1 MSVRT
6 ATFNPSS
13 LAKATPPHLRKK
25 GADGSTNIGAPHPVP
40 LFSFDDYR
48 EETASFQETPGSNST
63 GVQLPPSSPP
73 STAEFVDM
81 DDGFEPKFEAPPG
94 GFAAASKSVSV
105 PLAASIHAPPSIKM
119 EQDVEIPA
127 PTAARSFAQYAAPLK
142 PSQGNDAAPIKQYE
156 PEDLIHIGKQCSNRL
171 PPASAVQ
178 AMFLYEMQRQSES
191 ERLFHAHMFR
201 LARSEEDIVAQAG
214 RFNAIEARIAKLDQ
228 QVANSN
234 NELRITAS
242 EGRLVQQQ
250 QKIAECLDRL
260 ANVEGKSATMTG
272 QLDTLKQDQVEA
284 AAATANAIK
293 EATQTAA
300 TATSANGAQQGNG
313 PSTEAFD
320 IMKQEIDVLFK
331 DRDGIITKLADV
343 NSRIDSLMSAVQQLA
358 AGSNTSITP
367 QLTAASPVT
376 QRLPARTNHGD
387 LVDLSVPKGKPA
399 VGLNGSVRADV
410 KSFVPGKP
418 WSG

>member
-1 MSVRT
+1 M
-6 ATFNPSS
+6 
-13 LAKATPPHLRKK
+13 
-25 GADGSTNIGAPHPVP
+25 
-40 LFSFDDYR
+40 FSFDDYR

-73 STAEFVDM
+73 STAEFADVD
-81 DDGFEPKFEAPPG
+81 DDFEPKFEAPPG
-94 GFAAASKSVSV
+94 DFAAASESPSV
-105 PLAASIHAPPSIKM
+105 PLAASIHAPPSIKK
-119 EQDVEIPA
+119 EQDVEIAA
-127 PTAARSFAQYAAPLK
+127 PTAARSFAQFDDPLK
-142 PSQGNDAAPIKQYE
+142 PSQVNDAAPIKQYE

-191 ERLFHAHMFR
+191 ESLFHAHMFH
-201 LARSEEDIVAQAG
+201 LARSEEDIIAQAG
-214 RFNAIEARIAKLDQ
+214 RFNAIEARIAKLDH

-260 ANVEGKSATMTG
+260 ANVEGNSAAMAG
-272 QLDTLKQDQVEA
+272 QLNTLKQGQVEA

-293 EATQTAA
+293 EAAQTAA
-300 TATSANGAQQGNG
+300 TAASAHSAHQGNG

-343 NSRIDSLMSAVQQLA
+343 NSRIDSLMSAIQQLA

-367 QLTAASPVT
+367 QLSASSPVT